1 MANIQNKLSLVVT
14 CILFSTCC
22 YIFLLQGVVFSE
34 LFHTER
40 SHVRNLRVLE
50 YIFRK
55 PLQIH
60 KILKHDD
67 VNLVFPSLGDLLE
80 VHTHFNN
87 AMKSKRK
94 EGPIIG
100 DIGDLLVNMFD
111 GPMGDSFQLSAAL
124 FCERQQLALE
134 LIKEKRKK
142 DSRFENFL
150 SECEKNNLC
159 RRLPLQGILPTE
171 MQR

>member
-1 MANIQNKLSLVVT
+1 M
-14 CILFSTCC
+14 CG
-22 YIFLLQGVVFSE
+22 GVNSAPVSE

-40 SHVRNLRVLE
+40 SHVRNLRVLD

-55 PLQIH
+55 PLQSH
-60 KILKHDD
+60 KVLKQDD

-94 EGPIIG
+94 EGPIVG
-100 DIGDLLVNMFD
+100 DIGDLLVNMVVILVMRELKKLVPTFNLFQFD

-134 LIKEKRKK
+134 FIKEKRKK